1 MLTAAYPIPARQEMA
16 GAQYTSMTV
25 PVTCLRFALFL
36 IMYTGIQRHGRP
48 GLPDSWR
55 CPMWVLEIEPRS
67 SERVSVTLN
76 QWPSLQPLEKDVEKT
91 RPGMA
96 ADDYNPSIWEAEAR
110 QEFKVT
116 LSYMSS
122 LRPPWAI

>member
-76 QWPSLQPLEKDVEKT
+76 QWALSPV
-91 RPGMA
+91 PGERRRK
-96 ADDYNPSIWEAEAR
+96 N
-110 QEFKVT
+110 
-116 LSYMSS
+116 
-122 LRPPWAI
+122 